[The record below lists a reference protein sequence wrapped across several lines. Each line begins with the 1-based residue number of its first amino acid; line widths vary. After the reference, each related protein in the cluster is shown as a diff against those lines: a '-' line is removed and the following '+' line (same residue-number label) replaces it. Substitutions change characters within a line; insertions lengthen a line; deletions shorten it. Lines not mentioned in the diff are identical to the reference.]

1 MKTIAILNPRSN
13 GGRTGREAKVIAEKI
28 AGAVGPIT
36 LATTE
41 GPMSAARIAASAL
54 AEGYDHIVA
63 VGGDGTVS
71 EVVNGF
77 FHEGEPINPQAVL
90 GVVMTGTGGDFR
102 KTFGVASGVDDAIAR
117 LARAVPR
124 RIDVGRVQFVDDQGK
139 PRMRYFDNIASF
151 GLSGEVVRSVNR
163 AVVSK
168 MIGGSFAFSWNSAMA
183 MLRYRNK
190 PVRLKVDS
198 VFDGVINAS
207 TVAICNGRYFGG
219 GMKMAP
225 EAEPDDGLF
234 DVVMIT
240 DTTAGDMLRSM
251 KAIYS
256 GDHLN
261 DPKVRVV
268 RGQTVIAAPVEETA
282 GRAVYLDID
291 GEAPG
296 RLPATFQILPRALTV
311 RF

>member
-1 MKTIAILNPRSN
+1 
-13 GGRTGREAKVIAEKI
+13 
-28 AGAVGPIT
+28 
-36 LATTE
+36 
-41 GPMSAARIAASAL
+41 MSAARIAASAL
-54 AEGYDHIVA
+54 SEGYDHIVA
-63 VGGDGTVS
+63 IGGDGTVS

-77 FHEGEPINPQAVL
+77 FRKGEPINPDAVL

-102 KTFGVASGVDDAIAR
+102 KTFGVAPGIDNAIAR
-117 LARAVPR
+117 LAKAIPR
-124 RIDVGRVQFVDDQGK
+124 RIDVGRIQFVDDEGH

-151 GLSGEVVRSVNR
+151 GMSGEVARTVNR
-163 AVVSK
+163 AKVSK
-168 MIGGSFAFSWNSAMA
+168 LFGGTFAFAWNSLMG

-198 VFDGVINAS
+198 VFDAVINAS

-234 DVVMIT
+234 DIVMIT
-240 DTTAGDMLRSM
+240 DTHVGEMIKSM
-251 KAIYS
+251 KSIYS
-256 GDHLN
+256 GEHVN

-268 RGQTVIAAPVEETA
+268 RGQTVIAAPVEETR
-282 GRAVYLDID
+282 GRPVYLDVD

-296 RLPATFQILPRALTV
+296 RLPATLQIMPRALTV